1 MENNQ
6 LDYENDFDEGF
17 VNGLNQDIAL
27 KAIIFSMLFYII
39 DSKLLCKLIE
49 KYMPVKLLGKDII
62 KAILFG
68 AIFYLISISI
78 S

>member
-6 LDYENDFDEGF
+6 LDYENDLDEGF

-49 KYMPVKLLGKDII
+49 TYMPVKFFGKDII
-62 KAILFG
+62 KAVLFG
-68 AIFYLISISI
+68 TLFYLISVSI